1 MNNDRSAAAMNR
13 PAPVRACNGMKRYL
27 ALFGTLFAV
36 ALSGCSGGSPAITS
50 CEPAAGLTP
59 DCRFSN
65 PEDLVATPSGNAMI
79 VSQYSDMAGSR
90 AGSLVEFNPGTGA
103 IKPLFPAAGT
113 VSPIEGWG
121 ELDCPPPEPKR
132 FAPHGIDQ
140 AQLITGE
147 EVLYVVNHGG
157 RESIEMF
164 EIAASGEL
172 VWRGCVMAPEDGFF
186 NDLVVL
192 RSGEFRVT
200 QMYPKSANALWS
212 FLRMQFSD
220 YAPGFVYH
228 WSPAF
233 GFERLSGSDA
243 QFANGVAQTADER
256 MLFVNSYLGNEVIKV
271 DVETGKRV
279 GSVPVESPDNLSWS
293 PTGELLVASHLA
305 SVRDTLACGELE
317 TGNCGFAFRIVAI
330 DPETLSQRTILE
342 HAGPPMGAA
351 TVALPLGDGLYLG
364 TFAGDRITR
373 APATLL
379 SPPASASG
387 DAVTLP
393 DKPSPH
399 RS

>member
-1 MNNDRSAAAMNR
+1 
-13 PAPVRACNGMKRYL
+13 
-27 ALFGTLFAV
+27 
-36 ALSGCSGGSPAITS
+36 
-50 CEPAAGLTP
+50 
-59 DCRFSN
+59 
-65 PEDLVATPSGNAMI
+65 
-79 VSQYSDMAGSR
+79 
-90 AGSLVEFNPGTGA
+90 
-103 IKPLFPAAGT
+103 
-113 VSPIEGWG
+113 
-121 ELDCPPPEPKR
+121 
-132 FAPHGIDQ
+132 
-140 AQLITGE
+140 
-147 EVLYVVNHGG
+147 
-157 RESIEMF
+157 MF

-271 DVETGKRV
+271 
-279 GSVPVESPDNLSWS
+279 DNLSWS